1 MPSSLICSR
10 FCGRVSLQC
19 EAARGPSS
27 PPMFLLLVT
36 LRRGLQEVFYGGWSV
51 FRALW
56 CGLIFLFGSP
66 RNSTSL
72 IKAMVGLASKDSGE
86 GFRQVIFSA
95 SGITSS
101 GLSTVGVVQLSHLV
115 VKCAPVLRQIEG
127 ESWVVHA
134 VHHGALLSS
143 ARVNKLSI
151 CSKLSSMAACGQSFR
166 PLHFGFF
173 LHGSISNGEAVLGL
187 SFPPWC
193 LRLVLLT
200 SQDRF
205 SSLSLVVVSKRSIQ
219 VLRQATMGAAFVPV
233 RFSAGFVGDNS
244 GRLLDLG
251 CVSGIGGVSYK
262 PDLVAFAR
270 LG

>member
-27 PPMFLLLVT
+27 PAMFLLLVT
-36 LRRGLQEVFYGGWSV
+36 LRRGLQE
-51 FRALW
+51 
-56 CGLIFLFGSP
+56 
-66 RNSTSL
+66 NSTSL

-86 GFRQVIFSA
+86 GLRQVIFSA
-95 SGITSS
+95 SGISSS
-101 GLSTVGVVQLSHLV
+101 GLSAVGVVQLSHLV

-143 ARVNKLSI
+143 AHVNKLFHGLAFASLW
-151 CSKLSSMAACGQSFR
+151 LSGVYLLGIA
-166 PLHFGFF
+166 PLTP
-173 LHGSISNGEAVLGL
+173 E
-187 SFPPWC
+187 
-193 LRLVLLT
+193 T
-200 SQDRF
+200 SLNMLEMDRF
-205 SSLSLVVVSKRSIQ
+205 SSLSLVVVRKRSIQ

-233 RFSAGFVGDNS
+233 RFSAGFLGDSS

-262 PDLVAFAR
+262 PALVAFAR